1 MDLGFG
7 AQNQII
13 GQMAQKVVLE
23 GAQQQEAQLDADMA
37 KYDELM
43 NDEDALEK
51 LRAKRLDQV
60 RRQPQDPYPQPLPH
74 SKFHP
79 FLHLH
84 IP

>member
-23 GAQQQEAQLDADMA
+23 GAAQQEAQLDADMA

-60 RRQPQDPYPQPLPH
+60 R
-74 SKFHP
+74 
-79 FLHLH
+79 
-84 IP
+84 

>member
-23 GAQQQEAQLDADMA
+23 GAAQQEAQIDADMA

-43 NDEDALEK
+43 NDEDALER
-51 LRAKRLDQV
+51 LRAKRLDAVSLISPPFSPPLTNPLLLILITQP
-60 RRQPQDPYPQPLPH
+60 RR
-74 SKFHP
+74 
-79 FLHLH
+79 
-84 IP
+84 